1 MSSASGDE
9 NLSDISLDE
18 EDEALIWKVF
28 YSKNEDVHT
37 SIDERIQHER
47 ENESESESMSNFS
60 DIEDD
65 DLVSRYKELK
75 YNKID
80 NLNEEEKNQ
89 LLVSQFT
96 NEQMDRFESYRR
108 MKLNKPGIKKVCS
121 TELGHSVPQNLSI
134 ALAGLGKLLL
144 GEVITKA
151 FEVQE
156 KEDKRQ
162 LVFDIERKKK
172 YKKNLTQK
180 TAPIDGVNW
189 DQTKL
194 NYGGDYR
201 KPLQS
206 KHIRE
211 AWRLLNLEGSNL
223 GAPWTQ
229 NANKSLQKE

>member
-1 MSSASGDE
+1 MSSTGGDE

-28 YSKNEDVHT
+28 YSRTEDVQA
-37 SIDERIQHER
+37 SLDERIQQEQ
-47 ENESESESMSNFS
+47 ENESETETMSDFS
-60 DIEDD
+60 DIDDD
-65 DLVSRYKELK
+65 DLINKYKELK
-75 YNKID
+75 CNKID
-80 NLNEEEKNQ
+80 TLNEEEKNQ

-108 MKLNKPGIKKVCS
+108 MKLNKPGVKKVCS

-162 LVFDIERKKK
+162 LIFDVERKKK
-172 YKKNLTQK
+172 YKKSLSQGAT
-180 TAPIDGVNW
+180 PIEGINW

-194 NYGGDYR
+194 TYSGDYR

-206 KHIRE
+206 RHIRE
-211 AWRLLNLEGSNL
+211 AWRLLNLEGSNMI
-223 GAPWTQ
+223 APWTH
-229 NANKSLQKE
+229 NI